1 MGSDKVTI
9 WIDNENEFDVFED
22 YQNVIETVVKACIE
36 EENYPSNIEVSISIV
51 DNKEI
56 QRLNL
61 EFRNIDRATDVLSF
75 PMINFNNNLNLDSV
89 DIKDCINID
98 TKEIVLGDIII
109 SVEQAR
115 KQALEFNHSLK
126 REIAFLT
133 AHSMFHL
140 MGYDHEDIDEEKVM
154 IEKQEKVL
162 SKIGIT
168 R

>member
-1 MGSDKVTI
+1 MTI
-9 WIDNENEFDVFED
+9 WIDNENEFEVFED
-22 YQNVIETVVKACIE
+22 YKNVIETVVKASVE

-56 QRLNL
+56 QKLNL

-75 PMINFNNNLNLDSV
+75 PMINFNNNLNLNSV
-89 DIKDCINID
+89 DMKDCINID

-140 MGYDHEDIDEEKVM
+140 MGYDHEDADEEKVM
-154 IEKQEKVL
+154 IEKQERVL